1 MSCDLGAQ
9 GFFGYVGCCYET
21 LPKHLS
27 PVVSLPV
34 YIVIVSVIVVLLR
47 FVKGSKKRR
56 DARFARLLY
65 DEFLTSS
72 IQFVT
77 QR

>member
-21 LPKHLS
+21 LPNQLS
-27 PVVSLPV
+27 PVVSLRV

-47 FVKGSKKRR
+47 FAKFRSKRK
-56 DARFARLLY
+56 DARFDA
-65 DEFLTSS
+65 
-72 IQFVT
+72 
-77 QR
+77 